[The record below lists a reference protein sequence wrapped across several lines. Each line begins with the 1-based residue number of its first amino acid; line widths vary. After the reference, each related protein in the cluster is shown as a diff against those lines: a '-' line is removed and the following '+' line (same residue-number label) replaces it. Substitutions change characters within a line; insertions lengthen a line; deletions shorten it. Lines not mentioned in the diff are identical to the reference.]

1 MQSVLFSAAPI
12 TSVDIE
18 NTGIK
23 RITIKKQYNSFKCN
37 IDVAKTVSDTWTMCC
52 CGQHNNHYI
61 SETIK
66 RL

>member
-18 NTGIK
+18 NTRIK

-37 IDVAKTVSDTWTMCC
+37 IDVAKTVSDTIIHMDNVLLWT
-52 CGQHNNHYI
+52 
-61 SETIK
+61 T
-66 RL
+66 